1 MKKILIFITVISSI
15 ILMTTSCEK
24 NDSLDDNAIIG
35 PMAPHA
41 YWEIGSSTV
50 KAGEN
55 VPFLVQYYTTGDTPI
70 DHLEVWYN
78 VVEIESKTVSCPWTQ
93 TFTYQYSFNIS
104 GEKRIAQKVAEYAHQ
119 ENFWNDS
126 LRAYTF
132 NNTFPTSPTL
142 SSIDWKKPTTFD
154 STLMI
159 KYFGEGFME
168 SFKDSVYIRM
178 KAVDFQ
184 KMYEGLGLVDN
195 FKATYLD
202 STYNDQTGNYDFI
215 FKGDTIPQQ
224 IKDIYQE
231 ISFEDLIYNASNNNY
246 EVEFSRNYELNAQ
259 LKVIDRK
266 GEAGLTDKI
275 TITLN

>member
-1 MKKILIFITVISSI
+1 MKKILIFITVIGSI
-15 ILMTTSCEK
+15 ILMTISCEE

-55 VPFLVQYYTTGDTPI
+55 VPFFVQYYTTGDVPI

-78 VVEIESKTVSCPWTQ
+78 VVEIESKEVSCPWTQ
-93 TFTYQYSFNIS
+93 TFTYQYTFKTS
-104 GEKRIAQKVAEYAHQ
+104 GEKRIAQKVAEYPHQ

-126 LRAYTF
+126 LRAYAF

-159 KYFGEGFME
+159 KYFGEDFMQN
-168 SFKDSVYIRM
+168 FKDSVYVRM
-178 KAVDFQ
+178 KALDFQ
-184 KMYEGLGLVDN
+184 KMYEGLGLVED
-195 FKATYLD
+195 FKTTYLD
-202 STYNDQTGNYDFI
+202 SVYNDQTGSYDFI
-215 FKGDTIPQQ
+215 FKGDTIPQD
-224 IKDIYQE
+224 IKDIYQR
-231 ISFEDLIYNASNNNY
+231 ISFQDLILNASNNNY
-246 EVEFSRNYELNAQ
+246 EVNFSRYYELNAQ
-259 LKVIDRK
+259 LKVVDRK
-266 GEAGLTDKI
+266 RVAGLTDKI
-275 TITLN
+275 IITLN

>member
-1 MKKILIFITVISSI
+1 MKKILIFLAIIITLA
-15 ILMTTSCEK
+15 LMTTSCEK
-24 NDSLDDNAIIG
+24 NDSLDDDVIVG
-35 PMAPHA
+35 TMAPHA

-55 VPFLVQYYTTGDTPI
+55 VPFFVQYYTTGDVPI

-93 TFTYQYSFNIS
+93 TFTYQYTFGAA
-104 GEKRIAQKVAEYAHQ
+104 GEKRIAQKVAEYPHQ
-119 ENFWNDS
+119 EDFWNDS

-142 SSIDWKKPTTFD
+142 SSIDWKPTTFD

-159 KYFGEGFME
+159 KYFGEGFMQ

-195 FKATYLD
+195 FKTTYLD
-202 STYNDQTGNYDFI
+202 SVYNDQTGKYDFI
-215 FKGDTIPQQ
+215 FKGDTIPQE
-224 IKDIYQE
+224 IKDIYQG
-231 ISFEDLIYNASNNNY
+231 ISFQDLILNASNNNY
-246 EVEFSRNYELNAQ
+246 EVKFSRNYELNAQ

-266 GEAGLTDKI
+266 KVAGLTDKI